1 MCSLEPSQGFSG
13 STLTSKVDG
22 CGADNTQAMVPS
34 DSREL
39 FGSARGSP
47 LNENGSGL
55 LDEEC
60 SSTGNGLGSFSKA
73 HSLKFL
79 PSMDAPVSSFHSP
92 SGACGWVVW
101 DEDLTFFFL
110 KLLIGVPLYTVPS
123 SACILPGMVSVWV
136 WVCGVLVHGEGAG
149 SCVEDLMLKMTRFMA
164 AVRERQKSASV
175 LEIRGY
181 VFVVQFGLEV
191 LLPLGV
197 AGGPC
202 YHSSHLWTTL
212 RKKKNSPLNQVK
224 PSRGLG
230 V

>member
-1 MCSLEPSQGFSG
+1 
-13 STLTSKVDG
+13 
-22 CGADNTQAMVPS
+22 
-34 DSREL
+34 
-39 FGSARGSP
+39 
-47 LNENGSGL
+47 
-55 LDEEC
+55 
-60 SSTGNGLGSFSKA
+60 
-73 HSLKFL
+73 
-79 PSMDAPVSSFHSP
+79 
-92 SGACGWVVW
+92 
-101 DEDLTFFFL
+101 
-110 KLLIGVPLYTVPS
+110 
-123 SACILPGMVSVWV
+123 
-136 WVCGVLVHGEGAG
+136 
-149 SCVEDLMLKMTRFMA
+149 MLKMTCFMA

-191 LLPLGV
+191 LLLLGV